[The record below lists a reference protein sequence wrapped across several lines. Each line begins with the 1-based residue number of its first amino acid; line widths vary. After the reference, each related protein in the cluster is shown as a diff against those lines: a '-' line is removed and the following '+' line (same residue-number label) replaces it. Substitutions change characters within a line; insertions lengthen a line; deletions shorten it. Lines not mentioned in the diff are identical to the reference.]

1 MFLILSCIFGI
12 VVVVVVATITT
23 IIVVDIGIRVA
34 INSLFLFSDRTNFS
48 LGSTGALAETFDSQ
62 P

>member
-12 VVVVVVATITT
+12 IVVVVATIT
-23 IIVVDIGIRVA
+23 IRVA
-34 INSLFLFSDRTNFS
+34 INSIFLFSDRTNFR
-48 LGSTGALAETFDSQ
+48 LGTAGALAETFHSQ